1 MSPMMRGVSLI
12 LIAALL
18 SQTAGCYTTRIHQT
32 IGEEIKEEELQKG
45 MLVYMT
51 LRPESGL
58 LKGGKTVREFEC
70 VINRVDQKGDTIVV
84 VAFNKFYDIKL
95 SDIQKIEIIYTA
107 KEEVFSKGPRFP
119 RGTII
124 IVEILA
130 SIMAVL
136 IAVAAAGAGA
146 GGTP

>member
-1 MSPMMRGVSLI
+1 MIRGVSLI
-12 LIAALL
+12 LVAALL

-58 LKGGKTVREFEC
+58 LKSDKTVREFEC
-70 VINRVDQKGDTIVV
+70 VINRVDPKNNTIVV

-95 SDIQKIEIIYTA
+95 SDIQKIEVIYTA
-107 KEEVFSKGPRFP
+107 KEEVFSKGKTLP

-124 IVEILA
+124 IVEIIA

-136 IAVAAAGAGA
+136 IAVAAAAGAGA